1 MLFFNENN
9 CVLIYMS
16 LKIVPKGPVD
26 NKLALVQ
33 QTVRR
38 QAITWTTDD

>member
-1 MLFFNENN
+1 
-9 CVLIYMS
+9 MS
-16 LKIVPKGPVD
+16 LKFVPKGAVN

-33 QTVRR
+33 QTVKR

>member
-1 MLFFNENN
+1 
-9 CVLIYMS
+9 MS
-16 LKIVPKGPVD
+16 LKFVPNGPAD
-26 NKLALVQ
+26 NKLTLVQ